1 MSTTTEER
9 KAVAV
14 RLHIYVEVPTSANP
28 GDVLERLHKAALQQQ
43 GVTITMPQG
52 DKVDVDLQMVTEVLR

>member
-1 MSTTTEER
+1 M
-9 KAVAV
+9 